1 MISWDV
7 QTQMMWCI
15 HHPLHYCLG
24 PTFAIINLELL
35 YKDKQWILLLQTAAC
50 ASIDE
55 GENLKPKFSKKLS
68 GHGWPSVWLHNK
80 QWSSYQNEHIYVS
93 SSPSVAFVCVLWQ
106 STHHMHAAAL
116 VSSCETAHSFVV
128 GSLVFHRQVLPTY
141 DSLDEPS
148 VKRMSTIFSSAL
160 NVVTIFYITVSRKTF
175 AHTDTAIT
183 ITRLKADCVAQPSN
197 TPHVPPTLFVSFF
210 LNQVGFFGYVSFTEN
225 IAGNVLMNFPS
236 NLVTEMIRVGF
247 MMSVAVGFPMMI
259 LPCRQAI
266 NTMLFEQQVCS
277 ITVHIQSDL

>member
-1 MISWDV
+1 MDGPLYDCTINNGAVTKMS
-7 QTQMMWCI
+7 TFTSP
-15 HHPLHYCLG
+15 HPPQWRLCVCFGSLLITCMQRHLFPRVRQHTVLLSAHLSFTGRCCQ
-24 PTFAIINLELL
+24 PTIAWTSRPSNAWAPSSA
-35 YKDKQWILLLQTAAC
+35 Q
-50 ASIDE
+50 
-55 GENLKPKFSKKLS
+55 LS
-68 GHGWPSVWLHNK
+68 TL
-80 QWSSYQNEHIYVS
+80 
-93 SSPSVAFVCVLWQ
+93 SPSSTSLWAEK
-106 STHHMHAAAL
+106 HL
-116 VSSCETAHSFVV
+116 
-128 GSLVFHRQVLPTY
+128 
-141 DSLDEPS
+141 
-148 VKRMSTIFSSAL
+148 
-160 NVVTIFYITVSRKTF
+160 
-175 AHTDTAIT
+175 HT
-183 ITRLKADCVAQPSN
+183 QPSPLPAWKLIVSHSPCN